1 MQKVIE
7 LELDQAA
14 KTQEN
19 RLLMLKYKNFD
30 SAKSGSQ
37 LKISAKRFDLAS
49 IDSSQLQRNSDA
61 QYRSNDH
68 LR

>member
-49 IDSSQLQRNSDA
+49 IDSSLLQRNGDA